1 MADQPGVL
9 HECCCP
15 QCQGCPRGESAEGHR
30 AINRVLASLNE
41 RGRRLFAGLLARQRG
56 HGGVVE
62 VARITGMS
70 RTTIRRGVLEIDR
83 ASPEATDR
91 VRRPGGGRKR
101 LEKKVPG

>member
-1 MADQPGVL
+1 M
-9 HECCCP
+9 
-15 QCQGCPRGESAEGHR
+15 
-30 AINRVLASLNE
+30 
-41 RGRRLFAGLLARQRG
+41 FAGLLAQERG

-70 RTTIRRGVLEIDR
+70 RTTIRRGMLEIDR